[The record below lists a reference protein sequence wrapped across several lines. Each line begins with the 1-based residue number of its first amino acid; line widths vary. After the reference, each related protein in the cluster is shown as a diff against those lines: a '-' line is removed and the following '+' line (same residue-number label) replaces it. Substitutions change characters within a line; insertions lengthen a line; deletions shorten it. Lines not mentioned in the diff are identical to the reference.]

1 MTRLAKFHRAIFTPL
16 LWGALCASVM
26 AEGAVRVLSCETMQR
41 CDAAGQC
48 EPHQETLELRMEP
61 KALNSDGSGE
71 FLLQY
76 GDEEAVPVQALSEAG
91 PFVWSRAQN
100 RYTLLASS
108 DTQFLLHTLSL
119 SIEPEATVLFMTCS
133 FR

>member
-1 MTRLAKFHRAIFTPL
+1 MTRLANFYRAMLTPL
-16 LWGALCASVM
+16 LWGAMCSSVM
-26 AEGAVRVLSCETMQR
+26 AEGAVRVLSCETTQR

-71 FLLQY
+71 FSLQY
-76 GDEEAVPVQALSEAG
+76 GDEAVPVQALSEAG
-91 PFVWSRAQN
+91 PFVWSREQN

-108 DTQFLLHTLSL
+108 DTQLLLHTLSL
-119 SIEPEATVLFMTCS
+119 SVEPEATVLFMACS